1 MLLTS
6 AVVSGKG
13 SLSSTDAFVGGSS
26 GGSRQ
31 GVQPGASNGECL
43 VCHEHQVVLAME
55 KRPGENRMEQ
65 LFDGYLVLNV
75 TSEQCPGS
83 RANVVLAALIAF
95 PLGFLPEQ
103 FILSEA
109 FLLNPPPSRASQGK
123 RTHS

>member
-1 MLLTS
+1 
-6 AVVSGKG
+6 
-13 SLSSTDAFVGGSS
+13 
-26 GGSRQ
+26 
-31 GVQPGASNGECL
+31 
-43 VCHEHQVVLAME
+43 ME